1 LTAAPAFAKDDVA
14 HGREETEETM
24 AEVAF
29 AIPVLQGQEQLDR
42 ETFQELEGA
51 RRTEYEA
58 ALAEAGITRHAVWH
72 QETPE
77 GTLAIVYM
85 QANDETGV
93 GKFAASEAPL
103 NRWFREQ
110 MKQVHG
116 IDIAEAGSPP
126 KRVHDITL

>member
-1 LTAAPAFAKDDVA
+1 
-14 HGREETEETM
+14 M

-29 AIPVLQGQEQLDR
+29 AIPILPGQEQLDR

-51 RRTEYEA
+51 RRAEYEA
-58 ALAEAGITRHAVWH
+58 VLAEAGITRHAVWH
-72 QETPE
+72 QETPD

-85 QANDETGV
+85 QADDESGV
-93 GKFAASEAPL
+93 GKFAASDAPL

-126 KRVHDITL
+126 KKVHDITL

>member
-1 LTAAPAFAKDDVA
+1 
-14 HGREETEETM
+14 M

-29 AIPVLQGQEQLDR
+29 AIPILQGKEQLDR
-42 ETFQELEGA
+42 ETFQELEA
-51 RRTEYEA
+51 ERRSEYET

-72 QETPE
+72 QETPD

-85 QANDETGV
+85 QADDEAGV
-93 GKFAASEAPL
+93 GQFAASDAPL
-103 NRWFREQ
+103 NRWFCEQ

-126 KRVHDITL
+126 KKVHDISL